1 MRHECRLPHV
11 KTFRRSAV
19 VWQVL
24 TEHQLSPQLS
34 PIFHTNHLGV
44 PAATLTG
51 WNRRILRSFELF
63 NLSAPFLKLLKCA
76 TARTSHAKVIVKQTR
91 VLKFDFSAKE
101 VR

>member
-1 MRHECRLPHV
+1 VPFASRKNV
-11 KTFRRSAV
+11 
-19 VWQVL
+19 
-24 TEHQLSPQLS
+24 S
-34 PIFHTNHLGV
+34 PIGSRKASFDGASPPHSSAQFFHTNHLSV

-51 WNRRILRSFELF
+51 WNRRIFRSFELF

-91 VLKFDFSAKE
+91 VLKFDFFSAKE

>member
-1 MRHECRLPHV
+1 MRHECRSPYV

-24 TEHQLSPQLS
+24 TEQLLLLS
-34 PIFHTNHLGV
+34 HLIFNTNHSSV

-51 WNRRILRSFELF
+51 WNRRIFLHLKLF

-76 TARTSHAKVIVKQTR
+76 TARTSHAKVIVKT
-91 VLKFDFSAKE
+91 DTSIE
-101 VR
+101 V